1 MNSNLL
7 ENRIGCYAT
16 DAGNFQIK
24 KISRWALPEGCKRSS
39 SPRVGPPESS
49 QAIKLDKGS
58 GIL

>member
-16 DAGNFQIK
+16 DAGKFFK
-24 KISRWALPEGCKRSS
+24 KKGGPSRKATSVQAL
-39 SPRVGPPESS
+39 RVGPPVRL
-49 QAIKLDKGS
+49 QAFKLDRGS

>member
-16 DAGNFQIK
+16 DAGKFQIK

-39 SPRVGPPESS
+39 SQGGPSRKFSS
-49 QAIKLDKGS
+49 DQA
-58 GIL
+58 